1 MKCKNIFVIAGM
13 FFFCFSIPTG
23 LDYARIY
30 GDYDHSHGDHGG
42 HGGMYGNRG
51 QTGIRGVASSISGS
65 TISVLGMDI
74 DASAA
79 EIVLRDCDASLSI
92 DDIAEGDMIEVKGN
106 TKDGSFVASI
116 IKIEGAGKLEGTVE
130 AIDGDIITILG
141 TEIDIASAS
150 CIRGNPTVGK
160 KVRVYVRN
168 SDSGL
173 TALVVQA
180 TRMMEH

>member
-13 FFFCFSIPTG
+13 FFICFIIPAG

-30 GDYDHSHGDHGG
+30 GDHGDMHGD
-42 HGGMYGNRG
+42 RG
-51 QTGIRGVASSISGS
+51 KTGIRGVVSSVSGS
-65 TISVLGMDI
+65 TVSVLGMDI

-130 AIDGDIITILG
+130 AIDGDTITILG

-150 CIRGNPTVGK
+150 CIRGNPIVGK
-160 KVRVYVRN
+160 KARVYVRN
-168 SDSGL
+168 SVAGL
-173 TALVVQA
+173 TALVVQS
-180 TRMMEH
+180 TGRMGH